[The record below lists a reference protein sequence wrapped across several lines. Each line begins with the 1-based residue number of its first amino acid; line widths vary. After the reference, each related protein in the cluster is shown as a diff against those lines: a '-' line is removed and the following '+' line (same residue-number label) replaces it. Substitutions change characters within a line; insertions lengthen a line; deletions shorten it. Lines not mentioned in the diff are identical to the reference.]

1 MTAIKPPE
9 TTSSAT
15 EFSGTGIIHSP
26 ANGAIAGEVQW
37 TNPADVPTIVAGL
50 RAAQREWEQRGAS
63 GRAKVLARFA
73 VWLGEHRGEIE
84 ELLIKETGKSA
95 VDAAQEVPMLIMIIS
110 YYIKTAEK
118 ALAPEKRPAALPF
131 MAIKKITVHYRPR
144 AVVGIIAP
152 WNYPVANA
160 LMDGLGALAAG
171 CAVLLKPSERT
182 PLTAEV
188 LRRGWQ
194 ESGGPQVF
202 ELAQGARAVS
212 EAVVDNVD
220 YLQFTGS
227 SATGS
232 KVMERAARRLTPVS
246 LELGGKD
253 PMIVLEDADVDLAA
267 HAAVWGAMFNAGQ
280 TCVSV
285 ERVYVLEQVYDQFV
299 QAVVR
304 DVKELQVGA
313 GEGHAFGA
321 LIDEQ
326 QLSVTERHVREAV
339 AAGAKALTGGQ
350 RTNTSG
356 SFYPPTVL
364 VDVDHSM
371 ACMTEE
377 TFGPTLPIM
386 KVGSV
391 EEAIRLAND
400 SEYGLS
406 GSVFSR
412 DFDRAK
418 EVALQLDCG
427 AVNIN
432 DVITNLMCTTAPMGG
447 WKTSGIGARFGGAD
461 GLRKF
466 CRVETVVGPR
476 TNVGAGQNYYH
487 NSLKALKRVEQ
498 ADDQDGA
505 VASASR
511 RQVGPLRALRA
522 DGAVVAVR
530 HRRAGHCR
538 ADGMDTDPRRRRQR
552 IHGNGSQSGG
562 R

>member
-1 MTAIKPPE
+1 MAAMTTITPATP
-9 TTSSAT
+9 TTDADFT
-15 EFSGTGIIHSP
+15 GTGSILNP
-26 ANGAIAGEVQW
+26 ATGAVAGQVQW
-37 TNPADVPTIVAGL
+37 TDPADVPTIAAGL
-50 RAAQREWEQRGAS
+50 RAAQHEWEQRGAK
-63 GRAKVLARFA
+63 GRNKVLARFA
-73 VWLGEHRGEIE
+73 VWLADHRSEIE

-95 VDAAQEVPMLIMIIS
+95 VDAVQEVSMLIMILS
-110 YYIKTAEK
+110 YYIRTAEK
-118 ALAPEKRPAALPF
+118 ALEPEKRPAALPF

-144 AVVGIIAP
+144 PVVGVIAP

-160 LMDGLGALAAG
+160 MMDGIGALAAG

-194 ESGGPQVF
+194 ESGGPEVF

-253 PMIVLEDADVDLAA
+253 PMIVLDDADIDLAA

-285 ERVYVLEQVYDQFV
+285 ERVYVLDSVYDQFV
-299 QAVVR
+299 KAVVS
-304 DVKELQVGA
+304 DVQSLKVGA
-313 GEGHAFGA
+313 GEGNTFGA

-326 QLSVTERHVREAV
+326 QLAVTERHVRDAL
-339 AAGAKALTGGQ
+339 AAGARALTGGR
-350 RTNTSG
+350 RTDTSG

-391 EEAIRLAND
+391 AEAIRLAND
-400 SEYGLS
+400 SQYGLS
-406 GSVFSR
+406 ASVFSR

-418 EVALQLDCG
+418 NVALRLDCG

-432 DVITNLMCTTAPMGG
+432 DVITNLMCLTAPMGG

-476 TNVGAGQNYYH
+476 TNVGAGSNYYS
-487 NSLKALKRVEQ
+487 NSLKALKRTNRMMTKM
-498 ADDQDGA
+498 AL
-505 VASASR
+505 SR
-511 RQVGPLRALRA
+511 P
-522 DGAVVAVR
+522 
-530 HRRAGHCR
+530 RRA
-538 ADGMDTDPRRRRQR
+538 AK
-552 IHGNGSQSGG
+552 
-562 R
+562 

>member
-1 MTAIKPPE
+1 MAIMTAIKPPE
-9 TTSSAT
+9 TAPSAT
-15 EFSGTGIIHSP
+15 DFSGTGTIHNP
-26 ANGAIAGEVQW
+26 ATGAVAGQVQW
-37 TNPADVPTIVAGL
+37 TDAADIPTIAAGL

-63 GRAKVLARFA
+63 GRAKVMARFA

-95 VDAAQEVPMLIMIIS
+95 ADAAQEVPMLIMIIS
-110 YYIKTAEK
+110 YYIRTAEK

-202 ELAQGARAVS
+202 ELAQGAREVS

-220 YLQFTGS
+220 FVQFTGS
-227 SATGS
+227 CATGS

-253 PMIVLEDADVDLAA
+253 PMIVLEDADVDFAA

-285 ERVYVLEQVYDQFV
+285 ERVYVLEPVYDQFV

-304 DVKELQVGA
+304 DVQALQVGA
-313 GEGHAFGA
+313 GDGKSFGA

-326 QLSVTERHVREAV
+326 QLAVTERHVRDAV
-339 AAGAKALTGGQ
+339 AAGARALTGGQ
-350 RTNTSG
+350 RTDKSG

-391 EEAIRLAND
+391 DEAVRLAND
-400 SEYGLS
+400 SEFGLS
-406 GSVFSR
+406 ASVFSR
-412 DFDRAK
+412 DVDRAK
-418 EVALQLDCG
+418 EVALRLDCG

-447 WKTSGIGARFGGAD
+447 WKTSGIGARFGGAE
-461 GLRKF
+461 GLRKY
-466 CRVETVVGPR
+466 CRVESVIGPR
-476 TNVGAGQNYYH
+476 TNVGAGGYYYH
-487 NSLKALKRVEQ
+487 NSLKAL
-498 ADDQDGA
+498 
-505 VASASR
+505 R
-511 RQVGPLRALRA
+511 RMNRLMTRLALAR
-522 DGAVVAVR
+522 
-530 HRRAGHCR
+530 
-538 ADGMDTDPRRRRQR
+538 PRR
-552 IHGNGSQSGG
+552 IAK
-562 R
+562 